1 MPIAGAGLGRGMLCV
16 HVATVEAILAVSNP
30 CLFYALAVYALSARS
45 AGSPVSTLIAFSLTM
60 LFLIPI
66 WIQHS
71 WPLVSIS
78 LVGLHHGWHLFVPFA
93 TVEAILAVSN
103 PCLFYALAVGSPSRI
118 GADRCF

>member
-60 LFLIPI
+60 LLLTMRVGNRGLDPA
-66 WIQHS
+66 
-71 WPLVSIS
+71 LVDALGGVCESVLLAYVVAGVTIG
-78 LVGLHHGWHLFVPFA
+78 LVLGTPGVLGFGLGRFWV
-93 TVEAILAVSN
+93 AI
-103 PCLFYALAVGSPSRI
+103 
-118 GADRCF
+118 